1 MIMSDNPG
9 VSLFQG
15 NEELEIET
23 NTQRLEE
30 QEALED
36 ERRRQ
41 AEVRIFL
48 QFHSLD
54 TNVLSKQCLFFHCA
68 GYPLF

>member
-48 QFHSLD
+48 
-54 TNVLSKQCLFFHCA
+54 
-68 GYPLF
+68 